1 MATCTEL
8 YIDTLGG
15 LDLDGSTD
23 KNDKNL
29 PYFVVENLANLPTS
43 APSFMISPQS
53 EIFCHSFRLSCCTIT
68 QFGQKS
74 FDSIRQ
80 SEKLPDSD
88 GEFGEGPGGVS
99 LCCGSF
105 CAILDNFQQVK
116 NVSKVLNAAETIQ

>member
-1 MATCTEL
+1 VKYFA
-8 YIDTLGG
+8 IVF
-15 LDLDGSTD
+15 DLVAALLH
-23 KNDKNL
+23 NRA
-29 PYFVVENLANLPTS
+29 F
-43 APSFMISPQS
+43 
-53 EIFCHSFRLSCCTIT
+53 

-80 SEKLPDSD
+80 SENLPDSD

-116 NVSKVLNAAETIQ
+116 NVSKVLNAAENK